1 MGPKSAME
9 PVVRLACSDD
19 NAPRRPTA
27 VEGPCVLA
35 SGYLLSASD
44 FPVQAR
50 CVTGWWVGSSYGPVA
65 NLQGM
70 ESKIPRCKGSGGF
83 ASRLKLRLELI
94 AVLRWSLRTEMP
106 YLSSLHC
113 N

>member
-1 MGPKSAME
+1 MRSSWKQACAVSYLAPISACGEAAAMGPKSAME

-44 FPVQAR
+44 FPVQPDVSLDGGIELWASYKGWNLRFRDAR
-50 CVTGWWVGSSYGPVA
+50 AVEDLPPGSS
-65 NLQGM
+65 
-70 ESKIPRCKGSGGF
+70 C
-83 ASRLKLRLELI
+83 ASL
-94 AVLRWSLRTEMP
+94 
-106 YLSSLHC
+106 
-113 N
+113 